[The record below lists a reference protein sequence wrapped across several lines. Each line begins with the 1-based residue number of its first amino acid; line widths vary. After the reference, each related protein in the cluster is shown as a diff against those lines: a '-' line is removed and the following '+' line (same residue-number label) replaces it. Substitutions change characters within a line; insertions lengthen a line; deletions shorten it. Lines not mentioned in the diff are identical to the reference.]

1 MPTSLLNFKQALKR
15 TIADNIGQCIK
26 QLEASLDPTRA
37 VYNDCLNLLS
47 AFNRLEKDNLNNL
60 LSREE
65 YSRELSKLS
74 VAVLNLID
82 NLTEEDLSEVRH
94 LREEVH
100 ERLLVVTR
108 AERRPAIERFFS
120 KNFFKNVHYIHY
132 GDAIPTERFDLAVL
146 DDIVTDPAASLYME
160 EYMDG
165 IACYIL
171 YFGAHFSINREKY
184 ADKVYF
190 ANSIFSLYARIRE
203 MLDFIKYYDSDEP
216 TG

>member
-1 MPTSLLNFKQALKR
+1 MSTTLLTFKQALKR

-47 AFNRLEKDNLNNL
+47 AFNRTEKDNLNNL
-60 LSREE
+60 LPREE

-74 VAVLNLID
+74 VAVMGLID
-82 NLTEEDLSEVRH
+82 GLSEDDLSEVRH
-94 LREEVH
+94 LREELH
-100 ERLLVVTR
+100 ERILVVTS
-108 AERRPAIERFFS
+108 AERQPAMERFFS
-120 KNFFKNVHYIHY
+120 KNYFKNVHYIHF
-132 GDAIPTERFDLAVL
+132 GDAIPSERFDLAVL
-146 DDIVTDPAASLYME
+146 DNIDNDPAAALYVE
-160 EYMDG
+160 QYASG

-171 YFGAHFSINREKY
+171 FFGERFPLDRATY

-203 MLDFIKYYDSDEP
+203 MLDFIKYYDSDL
-216 TG
+216 